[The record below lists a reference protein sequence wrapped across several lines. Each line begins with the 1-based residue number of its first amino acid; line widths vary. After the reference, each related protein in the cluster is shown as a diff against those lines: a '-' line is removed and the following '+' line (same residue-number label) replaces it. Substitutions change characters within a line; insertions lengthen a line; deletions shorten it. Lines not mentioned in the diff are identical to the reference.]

1 MRDLIKS
8 IKAWLAIVAGILAP
22 AIDQF
27 KAGVQVWFQTI
38 IVGGLEVTTTLLARA
53 TPALKPI
60 IDAFINAFEVSGAPL
75 AAEIAAPVA
84 AFAKGTFTAASGNLI
99 AGGESTA
106 ANAVDRAA
114 TALAD
119 AFGLGLSSAAVTA
132 AFEAIFPEKLN
143 TLNGVG
149 PMLAQLA
156 GFADISAAIREPLYR
171 AAFGRSAEYH
181 FNSIFT
187 PNLPSVQDAAHW
199 LARGI
204 IGTAQFNI
212 LFVASGLK
220 EVYSPDVTEAAY
232 TPVSPRLLARAV
244 EIGAV
249 PPADLRDVLTFA
261 GLRQIDQD
269 RLIAAFDA
277 LALQPYRTTMLGA
290 AKRAFERGVRTAAE
304 FQSDMDY
311 LKIPA
316 EAQIIVQTDAAIWKD
331 EQLVELYRKSIS
343 EGYKYGTISD
353 AQYVPSLEAI
363 GIDVA
368 DAQAHYAVDSI
379 AKTGK
384 ILQAAERAA
393 AALARRETGAAM
405 RAAIAGFKNGTLDAV
420 ALEAALLAAGV
431 EPVIAGYV
439 VDFETARL
447 AGPLIYLYGVQ
458 LTRDAALVLK
468 ENVAAVEDQYKRQLI
483 NDAEAASALSS

>member
-1 MRDLIKS
+1 MIAVLYAI
-8 IKAWLAIVAGILAP
+8 WLFLVAMGPFLTALGGVLATIATALWELTKIYAIAMLLLAAFEILFDPRGATRVGNLLGNVVTGGLQRAKPLLTALAPSLSAIVG
-22 AIDQF
+22 
-27 KAGVQVWFQTI
+27 
-38 IVGGLEVTTTLLARA
+38 
-53 TPALKPI
+53 
-60 IDAFINAFEVSGAPL
+60 
-75 AAEIAAPVA
+75 
-84 AFAKGTFTAASGNLI
+84 AFASEFSTTGPGLATQVSVPAGKFAASNFNSTVTALS
-99 AGGESTA
+99 AAGESTA
-106 ANAVDRAA
+106 ANAVAQAA
-114 TALAD
+114 AAIAD
-119 AFGLGLSSAAVTA
+119 AFGKGMSSAAVTA
-132 AFEAIFPEKLN
+132 AFESLFPEKLN
-143 TLNGVG
+143 TLNGIG
-149 PMLAQLA
+149 PMLAQMA
-156 GFADISAAIREPLYR
+156 GFGDVSAAIREPLYR
-171 AAFGRSAEYH
+171 AAFGRSAEYL
-181 FNSIFT
+181 FNQTFT
-187 PNLPSVQDAAHW
+187 PNLPGVQDAAHW

-204 IGTAQFNI
+204 IGTAEFNI

-316 EAQIIVQTDAAIWKD
+316 EAQIIVQTDAAIWKA

-405 RAAIAGFKNGTLDAV
+405 RAAIAGFKNGTLDAI
-420 ALEAALLAAGV
+420 ALEAA
-431 EPVIAGYV
+431 
-439 VDFETARL
+439 RL
-447 AGPLIYLYGVQ
+447 TTHLCRAQDYNN
-458 LTRDAALVLK
+458 A
-468 ENVAAVEDQYKRQLI
+468 
-483 NDAEAASALSS
+483 